1 MVLYGSS
8 SSELTLVI
16 IYVDDIYICRRLSLM
31 LKWVWYILIP
41 SNQVL
46 IIKC

>member
-16 IYVDDIYICRRLSLM
+16 IYVDIYICRRLSLM